1 MNLVR
6 LMRIWA
12 FGWQGMRRNI
22 WLSVNAIV
30 TVALTVMSISVFV
43 ALNGALNETRK
54 SFEQKLDITV
64 FIKETA
70 SEQDVIN
77 FINQISERKDTT
89 EVLYLDKDKAKAE
102 FIRLNEDDP
111 DLLASLEDVG
121 GNPLPRYVQIKT
133 KNPNVLSEI
142 DTFARQDPFLPVV
155 DSTSYQQTKD
165 KITQFVNFTKFTLK
179 NSLVISAFFAVI
191 SIIVVFNVI
200 RLAIFSRRQ
209 EIQIM
214 RYVGASQQFI
224 RWPFVVEGTFLGA
237 MASIISLALLYLLA
251 WWESSLVPIYF
262 PTSLVNPLEL
272 YGQYFWVLF
281 WSNVASGILLT
292 AIISYIAVRRYLKE
306 Q

>member
-1 MNLVR
+1 MRGVR
-6 LMRIWA
+6 LLRIWS

-54 SFEQKLDITV
+54 SFEEKLDITV

-70 SEQDVIN
+70 AEQDVVN
-77 FINQISERKDTT
+77 FVNQISERKDTT
-89 EVLYLDKDKAKAE
+89 EVLYLDKEKSKAE
-102 FIRLNEDDP
+102 FMRLNEDDP
-111 DLLASLEDVG
+111 ELLASLEDVG
-121 GNPLPRYVQIKT
+121 NNPLPRYVQIKT
-133 KNPNVLSEI
+133 DNPDILSDI
-142 DTFARQDPFLPVV
+142 DTFARQDQFLPVV
-155 DSTSYQQTKD
+155 DSTSYKQTKD

-179 NSLVISAFFAVI
+179 NSLVISAFFATI

-209 EIQIM
+209 EIQVM
-214 RYVGASQQFI
+214 RYVGASHQFI

-237 MASIISLALLYLLA
+237 SASVISLILLYLLA
-251 WWESSLVPIYF
+251 LWESSLVPIYF
-262 PTSLVNPLEL
+262 PGSGINPAAL

-281 WSNVASGILLT
+281 WSNVGSGILLT

>member
-1 MNLVR
+1 
-6 LMRIWA
+6 
-12 FGWQGMRRNI
+12 MRRNI

-43 ALNGALNETRK
+43 ALNGALNQTRK
-54 SFEQKLDITV
+54 TFEQKLDITV
-64 FIKETA
+64 FIKDTA
-70 SEQDVIN
+70 SDEDVVN
-77 FINQISERKDTT
+77 FINQISDRKDTT
-89 EVLYLDKDKAKAE
+89 EVTYLDKEKAKAE
-102 FIRLNEDDP
+102 FIRLNSDDP
-111 DLLASLEDVG
+111 ELLASLEDVG

-133 KNPNVLSEI
+133 DTPDVLADI
-142 DTFARQDPFLPVV
+142 DTFARQDQFLPVV

-179 NSLVISAFFAVI
+179 NSLVISAFFAII
-191 SIIVVFNVI
+191 SVIVVFNVI

-214 RYVGASQQFI
+214 RYVGASHQFI
-224 RWPFVVEGTFLGA
+224 RWPFVVEGTVLGA
-237 MASIISLALLYLLA
+237 LASVISLLILYGLAL
-251 WWESSLVPIYF
+251 WESSLVPIYF
-262 PTSLVNPLEL
+262 PTSGINPAEL

-281 WSNVASGILLT
+281 WSNVGSGILLT

>member
-6 LMRIWA
+6 LGRIWA
-12 FGWQGMRRNI
+12 FGWQGLRRNI
-22 WLSVNAIV
+22 WLSINAIV

-43 ALNGALNETRK
+43 ALNGALNQTRK
-54 SFEQKLDITV
+54 SFEQKLDITI

-70 SEQDVIN
+70 TEQDVVS

-89 EVLYLDKDKAKAE
+89 EVLYLDKEKAKAE
-102 FIRLNEDDP
+102 FQRLNADDP
-111 DLLASLEDVG
+111 ELLASLEDVG
-121 GNPLPRYVQIKT
+121 NNPLPRYVQIKT
-133 KNPNVLSEI
+133 ATPDVLTSI
-142 DTFARQDPFLPVV
+142 DSFARQDKFLPVV
-155 DSTSYQQTKD
+155 DSTSYQQTRD
-165 KITQFVNFTKFTLK
+165 KINQFVNFTKFTLK
-179 NSLVISAFFAVI
+179 NSLVISAFFAII

-214 RYVGASQQFI
+214 RYVGASHQFI
-224 RWPFVVEGTFLGA
+224 RWPFVVEGTVLGA
-237 MASIISLALLYLLA
+237 LASFISLILLYGLA
-251 WWESSLVPIYF
+251 LWETSLVPTYF
-262 PTSLVNPLEL
+262 PGSTINPAAL

-281 WSNVASGILLT
+281 WSNVGSGILLS